1 MNKNVFV
8 FCEQRDGE
16 IQKVAFELVGKAREL
31 ADALGQQVVAV
42 LAGSGIEGKA
52 ASLIAHG
59 ADQVIVADHPMLEE
73 YSTKPYTD
81 VVVQAIRTYSPEVVL
96 FGASSIG
103 RDLAPS
109 VSATVHTGL
118 TADCTGLAIGDV
130 EKSVTNAADR
140 AKVEAKIAELGQD
153 VTVEDNS
160 KTMTTKDG
168 KEISVVN
175 VKYTYHKQLR
185 MTRPAFGGNI
195 IATIACLQHR
205 PQMATVRPGVMQAL
219 AADDSR
225 TGEIIRMEVNPTNNL
240 EVLETVKSTKTSKDI
255 TEAKILISAGRGIGS
270 AEKVSMVQDLAD
282 VLGGDISGSRAVVDA
297 GWMEKDRQVGQ
308 TGKTV
313 RPELYVAC
321 GISGAIQHAAGME
334 GSEYIV
340 AINKE
345 ETAPIFDIADLGIIG
360 DVNAILPK
368 LTEAIKKYKA
378 AQAGK

>member
-31 ADALGQQVVAV
+31 ADALGQEVVAV
-42 LAGSGIEGKA
+42 LAGSGIESKA
-52 ASLIAHG
+52 SALIAHG
-59 ADQVIVADHPMLEE
+59 ADKVVVADHPMLAE

-81 VVVQAIRTYSPEVVL
+81 VMDQVIKTYAPEVVL

-130 EKSVTNAADR
+130 EKTATNAADK
-140 AKVEAKIAELGQD
+140 AKIEAKIAELGQD
-153 VTVEDNS
+153 VTVEDSS

-168 KEISVVN
+168 KEINVVN
-175 VKYTYHKQLR
+175 VKYIYHKQLR

-219 AADDSR
+219 AADESR
-225 TGEIIRMEVNPTNNL
+225 TGEVIKLEVNPTNNV
-240 EVLETVKSTKTSKDI
+240 EVLETVKSTKASKDI
-255 TEAKILISAGRGIGS
+255 TEAKILVSAGRGIGS
-270 AEKVSMVQDLAD
+270 AEQVSMVQDLAD
-282 VLGGDISGSRAVVDA
+282 ALGGDISGSRAVVDA
-297 GWMEKDRQVGQ
+297 GWMDKDRQVGQ

-313 RPELYVAC
+313 RPDLYVAC

-334 GSEYIV
+334 GSEYII

-345 ETAPIFDIADLGIIG
+345 ETAPIFDVADLGIIG

-378 AQAGK
+378 EQAGK